1 VFGFSLIELLV
12 IIAIIVILAGL
23 LLPALSRAKAQGQK
37 ADCVNHMRQLTLA
50 WKMYADDNR
59 NSLAENYY
67 FNDNG
72 TINPDSW
79 IRGSMDD
86 NPAYGQ
92 FEAGVLDSTNAHS
105 IKAGKLFTYIPVPK
119 VFRCPSDPSTT
130 DGVPRVRSYSINGWM
145 GGKALAG
152 QDGFRVYTKDSDITQ
167 PAPSSAFV
175 FIDEHEKSINDGWF
189 AMDMKGTRGLLDAP
203 ASRHSKGYAL
213 SFADGHAEV
222 WRLRDPRSLSWGNL
236 PIPNSPL
243 NPDWSRL
250 SGSSSSPIQ

>member
-1 VFGFSLIELLV
+1 MSGFSLIELLV

-130 DGVPRVRSYSINGWM
+130 DGVPRVNMNRQRKGSDPII
-145 GGKALAG
+145 
-152 QDGFRVYTKDSDITQ
+152 DSMMI
-167 PAPSSAFV
+167 S
-175 FIDEHEKSINDGWF
+175 
-189 AMDMKGTRGLLDAP
+189 
-203 ASRHSKGYAL
+203 
-213 SFADGHAEV
+213 
-222 WRLRDPRSLSWGNL
+222 RDPKRSARFPPRNP
-236 PIPNSPL
+236 PIAPPA
-243 NPDWSRL
+243 R
-250 SGSSSSPIQ
+250 